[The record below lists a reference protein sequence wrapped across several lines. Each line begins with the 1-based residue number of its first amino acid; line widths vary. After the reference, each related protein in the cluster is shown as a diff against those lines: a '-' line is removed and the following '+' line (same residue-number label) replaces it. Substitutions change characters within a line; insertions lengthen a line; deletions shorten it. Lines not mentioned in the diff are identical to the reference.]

1 MPFPFFKKIFHNIGM
16 GIILAID
23 CGTSSV
29 RCLAFDQ
36 TKKVIHSE
44 QLDCPLHHP
53 QPDWVEQDASLI
65 WQLTKQCL
73 NQTLSALNGQHILS
87 IGITNQRE
95 TSIVWQKS
103 TGQPLGPA
111 INWQCRRTAKR
122 CDALVKKKEM
132 IKAKTGLP
140 LDPYFSA
147 SKFEWLLNSTS
158 DAQTHLAHN
167 DLCFGTVDTWL
178 LYNLTQGKSFRT
190 DVTNAS
196 RTMLFNIHSLTYDSE
211 LCELF
216 QIPIEALPTVHDS
229 NAEFGVYQ
237 FNNIEIPIH
246 AMIGDQ
252 QAALFS
258 QCQLGEIKNTYGTG
272 LFMMANTGAN
282 IVRTHDLIS
291 TIAIGL
297 KGTVSYAIEGSI
309 FTGGALIQW
318 LRDQLGLIE
327 TSEDSESI
335 AQSVP
340 NNGGVS
346 IIPALTGLGAP
357 HWRPNAKGLISG
369 LTRQSTKA
377 HIVRAAL
384 ESIALQSNDIIDRI
398 RNECP
403 TISFKTLRV
412 DGGASSNNWLMQL
425 QADVSQLSVE
435 RPSLVEATAFG
446 AAKCAATVTNHW
458 QDVSDENVQVFLPNS
473 KPNDLINQWNEAL
486 RFILN

>member
-1 MPFPFFKKIFHNIGM
+1 M
-16 GIILAID
+16 GIIVAID

-36 TKKVIHSE
+36 SKKVIHSE

-53 QPDWVEQDASLI
+53 RSDWVEQDASLI
-65 WQLTKQCL
+65 WQLTEQCL
-73 NQTLSALNGQHILS
+73 NQTLLALNGQHILS

-95 TSIVWQKS
+95 TSIIWQKS
-103 TGQPLGPA
+103 TGEPLGPA
-111 INWQCRRTAKR
+111 INWQCRRTVKR

-147 SKFEWLLNSTS
+147 SKFEWLLNHTS
-158 DAQTHLAHN
+158 EAKTHLAHN

-178 LYNLTQGKSFRT
+178 LYNLTKGKSYRT

-196 RTMLFNIHSLTYDSE
+196 RTMLFNIHSLSYDSE

-216 QIPIEALPTVHDS
+216 QIPMDALPTVHDS
-229 NAEFGVYQ
+229 NSEFGAYQ
-237 FNNIEIPIH
+237 FNNTKIPIH
-246 AMIGDQ
+246 AMVGDQ

-272 LFMMANTGAN
+272 LFMMANTGSN
-282 IVRTHDLIS
+282 IVQTHDLIS

-297 KGTVSYAIEGSI
+297 NGTVSYAIEGSV

-403 TISFKTLRV
+403 TISFNALRV
-412 DGGASSNNWLMQL
+412 DGGASSNDWLMQL
-425 QADVSQLSVE
+425 QADISQLSVE
-435 RPSLVEATAFG
+435 RPTLVEATALG
-446 AAKCAATVTNHW
+446 AAKCAATVTDHW
-458 QDVSDENVQVFLPNS
+458 QDVSSKNIQVFSPN
-473 KPNDLINQWNEAL
+473 KKQIDLINQWNEAL
-486 RFILN
+486 RLILN